1 MKLPAVSKTDILHRG
16 SNGWE
21 LYEAKAATGVE
32 DVHLDD
38 IALQYYVLNGSGL
51 TISRVCLVHLNNEYV
66 RNGDL
71 EVEMLFTINDFTETT
86 KLKAS
91 SVAEEINRQRQM
103 LKGSMPAIDIG
114 EYCTNP
120 YTCDFKGYCWKQIP
134 KQSVFSIKGKE
145 LRKFALYYQGIVN
158 LRDVPD
164 GLLSYEQKIQKMTDL
179 AKTEFINP
187 EKIKNFLATLWYPFY
202 FLDFETFMSPIP
214 MFDGTRPY
222 QHVPFQYSLHYLEK
236 ENAPLQHR
244 EFFATPNTDPRKEL
258 LEKLLSEIPDTACI
272 LAYHKSF
279 EIGRLKDL
287 AEWYPEHRERIEP
300 IISNTRDLADPF
312 RQKDY
317 YCYQMEG
324 SYSLKAVLPAV
335 VPDLSYEG
343 MAISD
348 GNMAMDAYY
357 RMCSET
363 DPDEVEKIRIAL
375 LEYCRLDTLAM
386 VKILEKLK
394 NR

>member
-1 MKLPAVSKTDILHRG
+1 
-16 SNGWE
+16 
-21 LYEAKAATGVE
+21 
-32 DVHLDD
+32 
-38 IALQYYVLNGSGL
+38 
-51 TISRVCLVHLNNEYV
+51 
-66 RNGDL
+66 
-71 EVEMLFTINDFTETT
+71 
-86 KLKAS
+86 
-91 SVAEEINRQRQM
+91 M

-120 YTCDFKGYCWKQIP
+120 YDCDFRGYCWQHIP
-134 KQSVFSIKGKE
+134 KQSVFSIKGRG
-145 LRKFALYYQGIVN
+145 LRKFDLYYQGIVN
-158 LRDVPD
+158 LQDVPD
-164 GLLSYEQKIQKMTDL
+164 ELLSYEQKIQKMADL
-179 AKTEFINP
+179 AKTDFINP
-187 EKIKNFLATLWYPFY
+187 EKIKEFLATLWYPLY

-222 QHVPFQYSLHYLEK
+222 QHVPFQYSLHYLEN
-236 ENAPLQHR
+236 ENAPLQHQ
-244 EFFATPNTDPRKEL
+244 EFLAAPNTDPRKEL
-258 LEKLLSEIPDTACI
+258 LEKLLREIPDNACV

-287 AEWYPEHRERIEP
+287 AEWYPEHRDKIET
-300 IISNTRDLADPF
+300 IISNMRDLADPF

-324 SYSLKAVLPAV
+324 SYSLKAVLPALV
-335 VPDLSYEG
+335 NDLSYNG

-357 RMCSET
+357 RMCNET
-363 DPDEVEKIRIAL
+363 DATEIERIRNAL

-394 NR
+394 NG